1 MTQYLLGMA
10 KWIKRLSILFCVL
23 ATAVIIGIALDVYR
37 FSLRDET
44 RPADAAIVLGAAVYG
59 ERPSPIF
66 RERINHA
73 IRLYQ
78 DGYVQTIIFTGGV
91 GQRDELAEAEVGRN
105 YALARGVPPEV
116 ILIETTSTNTQEN
129 LVNAQAV
136 AAENRLDSFLIVSTP
151 YHMRRALNIADDLS
165 MEAYSSPTR
174 TIRWIS
180 PFTQTLSFTREVVA
194 YTAYRL
200 GVVTAVTTQFLEMAY
215 NGHQTHPEITVHPLP

>member
-1 MTQYLLGMA
+1 MA
-10 KWIKRLSILFCVL
+10 KWIKRLSLMLGVL
-23 ATAVIIGIALDVYR
+23 ATAVLTGIALDVYR

-78 DGYVQTIIFTGGV
+78 EGHVQHIIFTGGV
-91 GQRDELAEAEVGRN
+91 GHRDELAEAEVGRN
-105 YALARGVPPEV
+105 YALARGVPATAV
-116 ILIETTSTNTQEN
+116 LIEITSTNTQEN
-129 LVNAQAV
+129 LANAQIV
-136 AAENRLDSFLIVSTP
+136 AAENGLTSFLIVSTP
-151 YHMRRALNIADDLS
+151 YHMRRALAIADDLG
-165 MEAYSSPTR
+165 MAAYSSPTR

-180 PFTQTLSFTREVVA
+180 PLTQTLSFTREVAA

-200 GVVTAVTTQFLEMAY
+200 GVVTAVATQFRQMAY
-215 NGHQTHPEITVHPLP
+215 NGHQTNPEIMVHPLP

>member
-1 MTQYLLGMA
+1 MV
-10 KWIKRLSILFCVL
+10 KWIKRLSILSGVL
-23 ATAVIIGIALDVYR
+23 ATAVLTGIALDVYR

-78 DGYVQTIIFTGGV
+78 DGHVQHIIFTGGV
-91 GQRDELAEAEVGRN
+91 GHRDEMAEAEVGRN
-105 YALARGVPPEV
+105 YALARGVPATAV
-116 ILIETTSTNTQEN
+116 LIETISTNTQEN
-129 LVNAQAV
+129 LANAQAV
-136 AAENRLDSFLIVSTP
+136 AAENGLDSFLIVSTP
-151 YHMRRALNIADDLS
+151 YHMRRALTIADELG

-180 PFTQTLSFTREVVA
+180 PFTQTLAFTREVVA
-194 YTAYRL
+194 
-200 GVVTAVTTQFLEMAY
+200 FMAY
-215 NGHQTHPEITVHPLP
+215 LGDIGN

>member
-1 MTQYLLGMA
+1 M
-10 KWIKRLSILFCVL
+10 KRLVKRVGVV
-23 ATAVIIGIALDVYR
+23 TAVTLTAIISFIALDVYR

-44 RPADAAIVLGAAVYG
+44 RPANAAIVLGAAVYG

-78 DGYVQTIIFTGGV
+78 DGYVQHIIFTGGV
-91 GQRDELAEAEVGRN
+91 GHRDELAEAEVGRT
-105 YALARGVPPEV
+105 YALARGVPATAV
-116 ILIETTSTNTQEN
+116 LIEITSTNTRQN
-129 LVNAQAV
+129 LANAQTV
-136 AAENRLDSFLIVSTP
+136 AQQNGLDSFLIVSTP
-151 YHMRRALNIADDLS
+151 YHMRRAINIAHDLG

-180 PFTQTLSFTREVVA
+180 PVTQTLSFSREVAA

-200 GVVTAVTTQFLEMAY
+200 GMVTAVATQFLQMAY
-215 NGHQTHPEITVHPLP
+215 NGHQTHPKITVQPLP